1 MHICKRL
8 DTCLVRLRAWW
19 LFGVI
24 CLSISTRFHDVKER
38 ARRCFVAY
46 AVQRLLKLC
55 TGVIFDVMSRDIAS
69 IPRDTTQVKRLDH
82 ACSPIDTHLAP
93 TMHLQIIQSV
103 APSSAISVNNS
114 TRQGFTALPQKKT
127 FLQNSFRCGG
137 SGARRAWRK
146 GRDPLWKTVIQ
157 INKSCIWYLIKRGPQ
172 FVLAVSLQIPDCSFE
187 YNPHRVLTKISGRGM
202 REEMKIP

>member
-93 TMHLQIIQSV
+93 MMQLQIIQSV
-103 APSSAISVNNS
+103 APFFRNFRKQLHQARFHCPAAEKNISSEQFPLRRIGCQKGMEKRPGS
-114 TRQGFTALPQKKT
+114 TLENCDT
-127 FLQNSFRCGG
+127 N
-137 SGARRAWRK
+137 
-146 GRDPLWKTVIQ
+146 
-157 INKSCIWYLIKRGPQ
+157 
-172 FVLAVSLQIPDCSFE
+172 
-187 YNPHRVLTKISGRGM
+187 
-202 REEMKIP
+202 